1 MNLFEITNLTKVYRD
16 RTVLSIDR
24 LSLERDRIYAVLGPN
39 GAGKSTLLRI
49 LDLLEEPESGEIKFM
64 DGQFIKAGHKS
75 YSIARR
81 MCMVFQRPLMFDT
94 SVYNNIAYGLRIRK
108 RQRREIEES
117 VREALSFVGMEDF
130 ANYPATKLS
139 GGEMQRVALARAL
152 VLKPEVL
159 LLDEPTANLDPHSV
173 QILEAIVRNHHQQ
186 FGTSVIMVTH
196 NLFQA
201 KRMADEVILLVGGEV
216 VEKSAVETF
225 FKYPADKRSEAFLD
239 GTMVY

>member
-16 RTVLSIDR
+16 RTVLSIGK
-24 LSLERDRIYAVLGPN
+24 LYLERERIYAVLGPN
-39 GAGKSTLLRI
+39 GAGKTTLLRI
-49 LDLLEEPESGEIKFM
+49 LNLLDEPESGEIKFM
-64 DGQFIKAGHKS
+64 DNQFLKAGHKS
-75 YSIARR
+75 YDITRR
-81 MCMVFQRPLMFDT
+81 MCMVFQRPLMFST
-94 SVYNNIAYGLRIRK
+94 NVYNNVAYGLRLRK
-108 RQRREIEES
+108 LQRREIDRS
-117 VREALSFVGMEDF
+117 VHEVLDFVGMQDF
-130 ANYPATKLS
+130 INYPATRLS

-173 QILEAIVRNHHQQ
+173 QIIEEIVHNHHRQ

-201 KRMADEVILLVGGEV
+201 KRMADEVVLLVGGEV
-216 VEKSAVETF
+216 VEKSDVETF
-225 FKYPADKRSEAFLD
+225 FNNPADKRSEAFLD